1 MGPPPPPWQ
10 RLFSRLQSS
19 TDLFRASQKKKEL
32 GEQHE
37 TRWLLKS
44 HYSSW
49 NIFYLVKMRHS
60 SRNSN
65 VRELNE
71 KKLVDKII
79 TYCFIE
85 WHNMMWLEIY
95 FGSLMIFLE
104 GNQML
109 GYQP

>member
-1 MGPPPPPWQ
+1 MGPPPPG
-10 RLFSRLQSS
+10 SASS
-19 TDLFRASQKKKEL
+19 LAYKVQLTFFVLAKKKKEL

-71 KKLVDKII
+71 KKLVDKTI